1 MSSAAGRRGGR
12 GRGGPAS
19 LRRCLSD
26 PGRNKYTNSWSHRS
40 KNFANQLPVC
50 SPACEEPG
58 SRRPIPTRP
67 NNRRF
72 LDASERPGQRA
83 NCWPKPWRD
92 RQATAENHVAR
103 RRTAENRNARSSG
116 LHRHRRGVPTPGGH
130 GDKRDV
136 TSLAPSRAGPARVS
150 STARCPGRLSRRTL
164 ETEPPPPPAGMGTG
178 TPGTRPEALPPGTD
192 TASAAPQLPG
202 LSRARPSG
210 RTAAPRPS
218 LSSSATQLQATQP
231 PCPTRPS
238 G

>member
-1 MSSAAGRRGGR
+1 MSSAAGRRGGP

-72 LDASERPGQRA
+72 LDPSERPGQRA

-92 RQATAENHVAR
+92 RQATAEN
-103 RRTAENRNARSSG
+103 RNARRSG
-116 LHRHRRGVPTPGGH
+116 LHRRRRGVPTPGGH

-164 ETEPPPPPAGMGTG
+164 ETEPPPPPAGTGTG
-178 TPGTRPEALPPGTD
+178 PLGPGQRLCRPAQTL
-192 TASAAPQLPG
+192 L
-202 LSRARPSG
+202 
-210 RTAAPRPS
+210 
-218 LSSSATQLQATQP
+218 
-231 PCPTRPS
+231 
-238 G
+238 

>member
-1 MSSAAGRRGGR
+1 MSSAAGRRGGP

-58 SRRPIPTRP
+58 SGRPIPTRP

-72 LDASERPGQRA
+72 LDPSERPGQRA

-103 RRTAENRNARSSG
+103 RRTAENHNARSSG
-116 LHRHRRGVPTPGGH
+116 LHRRRRGVPMPGGH

-164 ETEPPPPPAGMGTG
+164 ETEPPPPPAGTGTG
-178 TPGTRPEALPPGTD
+178 PLGPGQRLCRPAQKL
-192 TASAAPQLPG
+192 LY
-202 LSRARPSG
+202 RR
-210 RTAAPRPS
+210 
-218 LSSSATQLQATQP
+218 LSS
-231 PCPTRPS
+231 R

>member
-1 MSSAAGRRGGR
+1 MPVRPRE
-12 GRGGPAS
+12 
-19 LRRCLSD
+19 
-26 PGRNKYTNSWSHRS
+26 KQIHKTWSHRS

-58 SRRPIPTRP
+58 SGRPIPTRP

-72 LDASERPGQRA
+72 LDPSERPGQRA

-103 RRTAENRNARSSG
+103 RRTAENRNARRSG
-116 LHRHRRGVPTPGGH
+116 LHRHRRGVPMPGGH

-164 ETEPPPPPAGMGTG
+164 ETEPPPPPAGTGTG
-178 TPGTRPEALPPGTD
+178 PLGPGQRLCRPAQTL
-192 TASAAPQLPG
+192 L
-202 LSRARPSG
+202 
-210 RTAAPRPS
+210 
-218 LSSSATQLQATQP
+218 
-231 PCPTRPS
+231 
-238 G
+238 